1 MPHLHDDY
9 CPDVDALF
17 EERYCV
23 QEPWMD
29 MWDEGDYED
38 DEDYSDDD
46 DDSPMVGAT
55 DEVRP

>member
-1 MPHLHDDY
+1 MEITAVNDDY
-9 CPDVDALF
+9 YPDVDALF

-23 QEPWMD
+23 EEPWID
-29 MWDEGDYED
+29 RWDED
-38 DEDYSDDD
+38 DDDYSDDD